1 MPSLDFEVHE
11 DLVPADMDL
20 IGMDSNAM
28 HIMGAVSRA
37 LKDAGNSKD
46 VINWYMKE
54 SMSGDYDHLL
64 RVAMVA
70 TGNL

>member
-1 MPSLDFEVHE
+1 LDFEVHE
-11 DLVPADMDL
+11 DLLPVDMEL
-20 IGMDSNAM
+20 VGIDSNAGV
-28 HIMGAVSRA
+28 IMGTVARA
-37 LKDAGNSKD
+37 LRKAGNSKEVVD
-46 VINWYMKE
+46 WYYKE